1 MTGIA
6 LSPFVAMVESED
18 GMVFLNKRTGRYW
31 QLNGT
36 GSEVVRLLLSGE
48 TVESTARRLQEK
60 YPDASDR
67 AVSDVRTL
75 VRRLQAAKLLVR

>member
-1 MTGIA
+1 MKDIA
-6 LSPFVAMVESED
+6 LSPFVTMTETED

-48 TVESTARRLQEK
+48 TVESAAGRLQEK
-60 YPDASDR
+60 YPDASDKT
-67 AVSDVRTL
+67 VSDVHTL
-75 VRRLQAAKLLVR
+75 VRQLQAAKLLAR